1 MNRKQIEQHI
11 PVLGMVH
18 LVSGAFFALIGVFV
32 FFFLSSLGVIVAVDD
47 PIAPRV
53 LSMIGVSVGVL
64 LVVLGLPGILAGYG
78 LLKRRSWAR
87 GLAVAVGVLNLFN
100 VPLGTVIGGYTLF
113 VLLQDDAAE
122 AFTALKPA

>member
-18 LVSGAFFALIGVFV
+18 LVSGAFFVLIGVFV
-32 FFFLSSLGVIVAVDD
+32 FFFLSSVGVIVASQD

-53 LSMIGVSVGVL
+53 LSIVGVSVGVL

-87 GLAVAVGVLNLFN
+87 GLAVALGVLNLFN
-100 VPLGTVIGGYTLF
+100 VPLGTVIGAYTLF

>member
-18 LVSGAFFALIGVFV
+18 LVSGAFFVLIGVFV
-32 FFFLSSLGVIVAVDD
+32 FFFLSSVGVIVASQD

-53 LSMIGVSVGVL
+53 LSIVGVSVGVL

-87 GLAVAVGVLNLFN
+87 GLAVALGVLNLFN
-100 VPLGTVIGGYTLF
+100 VPLGTVIGAYTLF

-122 AFTALKPA
+122 AFTGLKPA